1 MAPMALSPKGPQRN
15 GNIVQD
21 AMYAGLFAGAVMGV
35 AETVVAWFMVGDWVL
50 PWRMFASII
59 LGKTALEGPFS
70 VLQGVFGVVVH
81 LALSVAFAVIWAAIV
96 RHAPADIRHS
106 YAAHTAAAMIYGLV
120 LWVVNFQLVARVA
133 YPWLTGQMEVAQLT
147 IHAVAYGLPLG
158 LFLTKRIAWMEP
170 RRPVE
175 RQPTV

>member
-1 MAPMALSPKGPQRN
+1 MAPMAVAPKGPQRA
-15 GNIVQD
+15 GNIAQD
-21 AMYAGLFAGAVMGV
+21 AMFAGLFAGAVMAI
-35 AETVVAWFMVGDWVL
+35 AETVVSWLALGDWVL

-59 LGKTALEGPFS
+59 LGQSAVQGPFS
-70 VLQGVFGVVVH
+70 VIQGVFGLLVH
-81 LALSVAFAVIWAAIV
+81 FALSVAFAVIWAAMV
-96 RHAPADIRHS
+96 RHAPPDIRHS
-106 YAAHTAAAMIYGLV
+106 YAAHTAAAMIYGLI

-133 YPWLTGQMEVAQLT
+133 YPWLLGTMDVAQLT